1 MKGHIFNTLRAAR
14 TYAKKQ
20 YRYKSR
26 TNAFNNRYKNIESSL
41 FKKKWPDYVVESYIN
56 KWKVL
61 NPNVE
66 IDTFTLCHNL
76 SGIVDLNIVPE
87 NIFAAII
94 EPKLNKYKDQELSF
108 LSVKNTYEKWFSN
121 PSIFPKT
128 YLHKIDNIYYDQSFN
143 LIKNLDTYI
152 NQQFKDSIFPIICK
166 PSLGTSGGEGV
177 KVLYTLQEVNENI
190 HSYDNLVF
198 QEKIIQHSD
207 LERVYPG
214 MNSIRSCLYRVDS
227 SFTVLN
233 NTIRFGVN
241 GSLDNETAGGI
252 VCNIDSNGELNEYAL
267 SKYCE
272 KYYMHPNSHVK
283 FLDIKIPKYNELITL
298 TENIANQIPL
308 CNLVSLDMC
317 LDKEGNWRC
326 IEINLSGQTIRFRQ
340 YAGHGFFGEYTDEV
354 INKVLSKKGI

>member
-1 MKGHIFNTLRAAR
+1 MKDYIFNTLRAAR
-14 TYAKKQ
+14 TYTKNK

-26 TNAFNNRYKNIESSL
+26 TNAFKKRYKNIESSL
-41 FKKKWPDYVVESYIN
+41 FENNLSDDIIESYIN

-61 NPNVE
+61 NPIIE
-66 IDTFTLCHNL
+66 TDTFALCHNL
-76 SGIVDLNIVPE
+76 SGIADLNIVPE

-94 EPKLNKYKDQELSF
+94 EPKLNKYKDQELGF
-108 LSVKNTYEKWFSN
+108 LSIKNIYEKWFSN
-121 PSIFPKT
+121 PNAFPKT

-143 LIKNLDTYI
+143 VIKNVDVYI

-177 KVLYTLQEVNENI
+177 KILYTLQEVNEHI

-198 QEKIIQHSD
+198 QEKIIQHDD

-214 MNSIRSCLYRVDS
+214 MNSIRSCLYRGGNG
-227 SFTVLN
+227 SFNILN

-252 VCNIDSNGELNEYAL
+252 VCNISSNGELNKYAL

-272 KYYMHPNSHVK
+272 KYSAHPNSHVK
-283 FLDIKIPKYNELITL
+283 FLEVKIPKYDELIIL
-298 TENIANQIPL
+298 AENIANQIPL

-326 IEINLSGQTIRFRQ
+326 IEINLNGQTIRFRQ

-354 INKVLSKKGI
+354 INKVLR